1 MLFFF
6 LIFFFGVLGA
16 EALRSMSVQ
25 PSPRPNQQGSELDA
39 VVLKKRLDKYSLG
52 LFVLFVFC
60 QVLVSWLRPL

>member
-1 MLFFF
+1 MLFLF
-6 LIFFFGVLGA
+6 LIFFGVLGA

-25 PSPRPNQQGSELDA
+25 PSPRPNQQGSELDS